1 MKLSV
6 SLGFETTNNQ
16 LLIIIITDTGF
27 FTLQNMPCQ
36 FLVYFSVL
44 NVAFG
49 DHHMPTPCLHQGYSK
64 TFCIKFFCCLAL
76 AEVCTIWVLSC
87 LVYMPFPVC
96 NSISMEPSESWTLS
110 RFQFVF
116 RIMLLF
122 TGFIVAVLYCL
133 VYVAQKEIRIY
144 FAMSLAQ
151 SSGVL

>member
-1 MKLSV
+1 
-6 SLGFETTNNQ
+6 
-16 LLIIIITDTGF
+16 
-27 FTLQNMPCQ
+27 
-36 FLVYFSVL
+36 
-44 NVAFG
+44 
-49 DHHMPTPCLHQGYSK
+49 
-64 TFCIKFFCCLAL
+64 
-76 AEVCTIWVLSC
+76 
-87 LVYMPFPVC
+87 
-96 NSISMEPSESWTLS
+96 MEPSESWTLS